1 MEDIK
6 IKIANGEY
14 SINTRIEPVRELA
27 IKYGVNPNTVQ
38 RALQELEKEEILHAE
53 RTSGRFITNDLERI
67 DQCKTEM
74 AEKYSEIYGMKLSS
88 LILISENN
96 EEATLSNKGD
106 KFVRSLMIKL
116 IERMTPDLEEQ

>member
-1 MEDIK
+1 MGFSFDSNIPIYIQVMEDIK

-38 RALQELEKEEILHAE
+38 RALQELEKEELLHAE

-74 AEKYSEIYGMKLSS
+74 AEKYSEIYINHIQSLGLS
-88 LILISENN
+88 I
-96 EEATLSNKGD
+96 EEAIVLLQNEAMKRGV
-106 KFVRSLMIKL
+106 K
-116 IERMTPDLEEQ
+116 